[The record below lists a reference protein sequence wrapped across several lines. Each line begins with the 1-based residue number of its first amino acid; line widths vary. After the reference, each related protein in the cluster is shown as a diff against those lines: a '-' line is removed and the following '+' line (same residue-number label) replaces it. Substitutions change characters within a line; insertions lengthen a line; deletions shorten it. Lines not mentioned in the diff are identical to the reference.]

1 MAHSSAKS
9 LLALAAR
16 RSPEERL
23 LPGRERSDTWPTE
36 AGDGAGVFAV
46 RMERLL
52 PSAHGVFV
60 EVAPTST
67 VGELKVQY
75 LAALARETGGR
86 GTSADV
92 EAGRILA
99 LADSLELRLILD
111 GAELRDEALPLPTA
125 GVGPG
130 DCVIVLVRR
139 RRRCLFAAAERLC
152 RWWPLL
158 LSLGLAAGAIATL
171 ARALA
176 GRACGASLLGLAV
189 AGVAALLPYGLVL
202 SGMTND
208 ECGRRLFWP
217 LRMPRPLA
225 TRACAAML
233 AASLLA
239 CALLS
244 ARLWSE
250 DGVACKRLAPDAYY
264 VSFAVWLLLS
274 LANAPWGLLLLLP
287 CLLACRSPL
296 AFEIVAHLSGAN
308 GGSMQR

>member
-111 GAELRDEALPLPTA
+111 GAELRDEVTRARAADRADLSAIQCLFLPPGAAAAHCRRRPWRLRHCLGAAAAALPL
-125 GVGPG
+125 
-130 DCVIVLVRR
+130 RR
-139 RRRCLFAAAERLC
+139 
-152 RWWPLL
+152 
-158 LSLGLAAGAIATL
+158 SG
-171 ARALA
+171 
-176 GRACGASLLGLAV
+176 
-189 AGVAALLPYGLVL
+189 AAL
-202 SGMTND
+202 
-208 ECGRRLFWP
+208 
-217 LRMPRPLA
+217 
-225 TRACAAML
+225 
-233 AASLLA
+233 
-239 CALLS
+239 
-244 ARLWSE
+244 
-250 DGVACKRLAPDAYY
+250 
-264 VSFAVWLLLS
+264 
-274 LANAPWGLLLLLP
+274 
-287 CLLACRSPL
+287 
-296 AFEIVAHLSGAN
+296 
-308 GGSMQR
+308 

>member
-111 GAELRDEALPLPTA
+111 GAELRDEVTRCT
-125 GVGPG
+125 GRGP
-130 DCVIVLVRR
+130 RR
-139 RRRCLFAAAERLC
+139 
-152 RWWPLL
+152 
-158 LSLGLAAGAIATL
+158 
-171 ARALA
+171 
-176 GRACGASLLGLAV
+176 
-189 AGVAALLPYGLVL
+189 
-202 SGMTND
+202 
-208 ECGRRLFWP
+208 P
-217 LRMPRPLA
+217 LRNSVPLLA
-225 TRACAAML
+225 TRRCRCPLPASALETASLSWCGGGG
-233 AASLLA
+233 AAS
-239 CALLS
+239 S
-244 ARLWSE
+244 PQRSGSV
-250 DGVACKRLAPDAYY
+250 DGGRC
-264 VSFAVWLLLS
+264 
-274 LANAPWGLLLLLP
+274 
-287 CLLACRSPL
+287 CCRSASPPVRSPRSHAL
-296 AFEIVAHLSGAN
+296 SQAAHAAPPCSVSLSPAW
-308 GGSMQR
+308 RRVLHD

>member
-130 DCVIVLVRR
+130 DCVIVLAAHAAPPCSVSLSPAWRR
-139 RRRCLFAAAERLC
+139 
-152 RWWPLL
+152 
-158 LSLGLAAGAIATL
+158 
-171 ARALA
+171 
-176 GRACGASLLGLAV
+176 
-189 AGVAALLPYGLVL
+189 ALLPYG
-202 SGMTND
+202 
-208 ECGRRLFWP
+208 
-217 LRMPRPLA
+217 
-225 TRACAAML
+225 L

-264 VSFAVWLLLS
+264 VWLLLS

-287 CLLACRSPL
+287 CLLASPL